1 MSPTVSPTANAK
13 YILKLNTRR
22 VLKLIRDNPS
32 ISRAEISKLSGL
44 SAPTASRIVEDLIKE
59 GLVEEIG
66 MGVSN
71 GGRRPN
77 LLKFCPDNNFI
88 IGIDLG
94 TTNIYGVLANL
105 EAEIISEEKTPTRVE
120 GGFYSIMDRTFEVI
134 EKLKARLGGKQ
145 SHLCGIGMAVAGLI
159 NKKRNIVEFSPN
171 FHWHDVDIIGY
182 LSQKTTIPIFFD
194 NVTRVMA
201 LGELCYGV
209 GKKYKN
215 FICVNVGYGIGA
227 GIIINGQ
234 PLLGTRGMSGEFGHI
249 TLEKDS
255 KIQCYCGNF
264 GCLEALSSGNGIA
277 RAARIELESGAKSS
291 LLEMCNNDLNNLTA
305 EMVANAAKKGDVVAW
320 NVFHRAAEY
329 LGIGI
334 SALINLFN
342 PEVIVIGGGVT
353 QAGDI
358 LFDTVRNTVKAR
370 SLNKISKE
378 VEILPATFG
387 LKAAVMGAVSLIMQK
402 VLNLDY
408 RNVAKYEEK
417 RHSVSVMDIES

>member
-1 MSPTVSPTANAK
+1 MSPTANAK
-13 YILKLNTRR
+13 YILKLNTRK

-44 SAPTASRIVEDLIKE
+44 SAPTVSRIVDDLIRE
-59 GLVEEIG
+59 GLVEEVGIG
-66 MGVSN
+66 FSN

-77 LLKFCPDNNFI
+77 LLRFCPNNNFI

-105 EAEIISEEKTPTRVE
+105 EAEIITEEKTPTRVE
-120 GGFYSIMDRTFEVI
+120 EGFYSIMDRTFEVI
-134 EKLKARLGGKQ
+134 ERLKARLGRKQ
-145 SHLCGIGMAVAGLI
+145 GHLCGIGMAVAGLI

-182 LSQKTTIPIFFD
+182 LSQKTNIPIFFD

-209 GKKYKN
+209 GRKYRN

-234 PLLGTRGMSGEFGHI
+234 PLLGTHGMAGEFGHI

-277 RAARIELESGAKSS
+277 RAARLELENGAKSI
-291 LLEMCNNDLNNLTA
+291 LLDMCSGDLNNLTA
-305 EMVANAAKKGDVVAW
+305 EMIANAAKKGDIIAW
-320 NVFHRAAEY
+320 NVFNKAAEY

-342 PEVIVIGGGVT
+342 PEAIVIGGGVT

-358 LFDTVRNTVKAR
+358 LFDTVRKTVKAR
-370 SLNKISKE
+370 SLNKINKD
-378 VEILPATFG
+378 VVILPATFG
-387 LKAAVMGAVSLIMQK
+387 PKAAVMGAISLIMQK
-402 VLNLDY
+402 VLSLDY
-408 RNVAKYEEK
+408 RNSAKSGEIGYAGQ
-417 RHSVSVMDIES
+417 VMDRES

>member
-1 MSPTVSPTANAK
+1 MLSKVMPIVNAK

-44 SAPTASRIVEDLIKE
+44 SAPTVSRIVEDLINE

-66 MGVSN
+66 IGVSN
-71 GGRRPN
+71 GGRRPS

-105 EAEIISEEKTPTRVE
+105 EAEIISEEKTPTRVSE
-120 GGFYSIMDRTFEVI
+120 GFNSVMERTLEVI
-134 EKLKARLGGKQ
+134 EKLKAHLDRKQ
-145 SHLCGIGMAVAGLI
+145 NRLCGIGMAVAGLI

-171 FHWHDVDIIGY
+171 FHWHDVDIGGY
-182 LSQKTTIPIFFD
+182 LLQRTNIPVIFD

-201 LGELCYGV
+201 LGELWYGV
-209 GKKYKN
+209 GKKCKN

-234 PLLGTRGMSGEFGHI
+234 PLLGTKGMSGEFGHI

-277 RAARIELESGAKSS
+277 RAARLELESGANGN
-291 LLEMCNNDLNNLTA
+291 LIGMCKGDFNSLTA

-334 SALINLFN
+334 SILINLLD

-358 LFDTVRNTVKAR
+358 LFDTVRNTVRAR

-387 LKAAVMGAVSLIMQK
+387 LKAAAMGAVALIMQK
-402 VLNLDY
+402 VLSLDY
-408 RNVAKYEEK
+408 WKGPNMRE
-417 RHSVSVMDIES
+417 RGMPCR

>member
-1 MSPTVSPTANAK
+1 MSSGANAK
-13 YILKLNTRR
+13 YILKLNKQR
-22 VLKLIRDNPS
+22 VLKLIRDNLS

-44 SAPTASRIVEDLIKE
+44 SAPTVSRIIESLIKE

-66 MGVSN
+66 PGTSN
-71 GGRRPN
+71 GGRRPK

-94 TTNIYGVLANL
+94 TTNIYGVVANL
-105 EAEIISEEKTPTRVE
+105 EAEIISEEKVPTRVE
-120 GGFYSIMDRTFEVI
+120 EGFYSVMDRTFGVI
-134 EKLKARLGGKQ
+134 QRLERRLGKKQ
-145 SHLCGIGMAVAGLI
+145 NRLCGIGLAVAGLI
-159 NKKRNIVEFSPN
+159 NSERNIVAFSPN
-171 FHWHDVDIIGY
+171 FRWHDVDIMGY
-182 LSQKTTIPIFFD
+182 LGQKTEIPMFFD

-209 GKKYKN
+209 GRKYKN

-227 GIIINGQ
+227 GIVINGQ
-234 PLLGTRGMSGEFGHI
+234 PLYGVNGMAGEFGHI

-255 KIQCYCGNF
+255 RIQCYCGNF

-277 RAARIELESGAKSS
+277 RAARMELEKGAKSI
-291 LLEMCNNDLNNLTA
+291 LFDMCEGNLNNLTA
-305 EMVANAAKKGDVVAW
+305 EMVAEAAKKGDAVAW
-320 NVFHRAAEY
+320 NVFHRTAEY

-342 PEVIVIGGGVT
+342 PEAIVIGGGVT

-358 LFDTVRNTVKAR
+358 LFDTVRSTVKAR
-370 SLNKISKE
+370 ALNKISRD

-387 LKAAVMGAVSLIMQK
+387 PKAAVMGAVSLILQK
-402 VLNLDY
+402 VLNLEY
-408 RNVAKYEEK
+408 ENRAKRAEMTFFQQGIDEE
-417 RHSVSVMDIES
+417 I

>member
-1 MSPTVSPTANAK
+1 MSPKASAE
-13 YILKLNTRR
+13 YILKLNTRK
-22 VLKLIRDNPS
+22 VLKLIRDNPP
-32 ISRAEISKLSGL
+32 ISRAEIARVSGL
-44 SAPTASRIVEDLIKE
+44 SAPTVSRIVDDLIKD

-66 MGVSN
+66 MGASS
-71 GGRRPN
+71 GGRRPT
-77 LLKFCPDNNFI
+77 LLRFSPNNNFI

-120 GGFYSIMDRTFEVI
+120 EGFYNIMDRTLKI
-134 EKLKARLGGKQ
+134 IKKLKSLLGRKQ
-145 SHLCGIGMAVAGLI
+145 GRLCGIGMAVAGLI
-159 NKKRNIVEFSPN
+159 NRKRNIVEFSPN
-171 FHWHDVDIIGY
+171 FHWHDVDIIKY
-182 LSQKTTIPIFFD
+182 MAPKVDIPIFFD

-234 PLLGTRGMSGEFGHI
+234 PLYGAKGMAGEFGHI

-277 RAARIELESGAKSS
+277 RAARLELEKGAKSI
-291 LLEMCNNDLNNLTA
+291 LRDMCNDNLDNLTA
-305 EMVANAAKKGDVVAW
+305 EMVADAAKKGDALAW

-342 PEVIVIGGGVT
+342 PEAIVIGGGVT
-353 QAGDI
+353 MAGDI
-358 LFDTVRNTVKAR
+358 LFDTVRKTVKAR
-370 SLNKISKE
+370 ALSKISHE

-387 LKAAVMGAVSLIMQK
+387 LKAAVMGAVSLILQK

-408 RNVAKYEEK
+408 RNNAKTEE
-417 RHSVSVMDIES
+417 RAYSYQILD

>member
-1 MSPTVSPTANAK
+1 MSPVANAK
-13 YILKLNTRR
+13 YILKLNTRK

-32 ISRAEISKLSGL
+32 ISRAEISKISGL
-44 SAPTASRIVEDLIKE
+44 SAPTVSRIVEDLIRE

-66 MGVSN
+66 IGVSN

-77 LLKFCPDNNFI
+77 LLEFCPDNNFI

-105 EAEIISEEKTPTRVE
+105 EAEIISEEKTPTKVE
-120 GGFYSIMDRTFEVI
+120 EGFYNIMDRTFEVI
-134 EKLKARLGGKQ
+134 DRLKVRLGRKQ
-145 SHLCGIGMAVAGLI
+145 DHLCGIGMAVAGLI
-159 NKKRNIVEFSPN
+159 NKKKNIVEFSPN

-182 LSQKTTIPIFFD
+182 LSQKTNIPIFFD

-201 LGELCYGV
+201 LGELFYGV
-209 GKKYKN
+209 GRKYKN

-234 PLLGTRGMSGEFGHI
+234 PLLGTHGMSGEFGHI

-255 KIQCYCGNF
+255 RIQCYCGNF

-277 RAARIELESGAKSS
+277 RAARLELESGVKSI
-291 LLEMCNNDLNNLTA
+291 LLDMCNNDPSNLTA
-305 EMVANAAKKGDVVAW
+305 EMVAEAAKKGDAVAW

-342 PEVIVIGGGVT
+342 PEAIVIGGGVT

-358 LFDTVRNTVKAR
+358 LFDTVRNTIKAR
-370 SLNKISKE
+370 ALNKISKE
-378 VEILPATFG
+378 AEILPATFG
-387 LKAAVMGAVSLIMQK
+387 LKAAVMGAVSLITQK

-408 RNVAKYEEK
+408 RNGAKPEEAGYSP
-417 RHSVSVMDIES
+417 RPMYRES